1 MTIKLDKGVNIGGED
16 NSVSPLIKFFIDGKQ
31 VGKSSVIKKE
41 WFAKMS
47 RVQSYRSKR
56 VNVAGPEFGC
66 VQNGKT
72 INKKNFFFK

>member
-41 WFAKMS
+41 WLAKIS

-56 VNVAGPEFGC
+56 VNVAGPDSSKLE
-66 VQNGKT
+66 
-72 INKKNFFFK
+72 NK